1 MKRFKYDVRDLTDET
16 LASAKAGSRAAIDEV
31 FRATMWLV
39 RWRANTYPVDNDTRD
54 DLISIG
60 HLAVFDAVRT
70 YRPTKGVFA
79 GWVTQWVHA
88 RMSTAIRS
96 TGRRETYLAEYAEH
110 QREPEMPLN
119 ADEALEADEEG
130 YVLRRAVASLR
141 APHRAVIQARLKGKT
156 LEQVGKELGITREAT
171 RQREIAAIER
181 LRVKLKEA
189 A

>member
-1 MKRFKYDVRDLTDET
+1 MKRVKYDVRDLTDAT
-16 LASAKAGSRAAIDEV
+16 LARAKAGSRAAIDEV
-31 FRATMWLV
+31 FRATLGLV
-39 RWRANTYPVDNDTRD
+39 RWRAGTYRTDAATRE
-54 DLISIG
+54 DLIAIG

-70 YRPTKGVFA
+70 FRPTKGVFA

>member
-1 MKRFKYDVRDLTDET
+1 MSDVRNLTNDT
-16 LASAKAGSRAAIDEV
+16 LARAKAGDRAAIAEV
-31 FRATMWLV
+31 FRATLGLV
-39 RWRANTYPVDNDTRD
+39 RWRAGTYRSVDADTRD

-60 HLAVFDAVRT
+60 NLAVFDALRT
-70 YRPTKGVFA
+70 YKPGKGAFTS
-79 GWVTQWVHA
+79 WVTQWIHA
-88 RMSTAIRS
+88 RMYTAVRS
-96 TGRRETYLAEYAEH
+96 TSRRVAYLDEFAEH

-156 LEQVGKELGITREAT
+156 LEQVGKELGITKEAT
-171 RQREIAAIER
+171 RQRELAAVER
-181 LRVKLKEA
+181 LRAKLKEA